1 MALINCSCFSPSHKQ
16 KSRRSDL
23 FHVIRAG
30 LKPAT
35 RSLEDCCSIQLSY
48 RTSFAAAKLI
58 IFPQLR
64 KSMAIIPHYN
74 KYNTINWA
82 TTTRKNIVNG

>member
-1 MALINCSCFSPSHKQ
+1 MFFTEPQTKKAAEATF
-16 KSRRSDL
+16 
-23 FHVIRAG
+23 FAVIRAG